1 MSLKDDAIR
10 LMKIYSLELGAYEY
24 INKLLFYVAAGRR
37 ITSMDEQD
45 LDILLARCANSLADP
60 KSWIKTLEGI
70 NNHCALMLA
79 HADERLL
86 KVRPDLRIVAST

>member
-45 LDILLARCANSLADP
+45 LDIQTP
-60 KSWIKTLEGI
+60 
-70 NNHCALMLA
+70 
-79 HADERLL
+79 
-86 KVRPDLRIVAST
+86 